1 MTTHAT
7 MDASTQTDAIVP
19 LWPLEKTITGL
30 QGVPAVLAKKTFQAL
45 SHDVK
50 SCIIEQ
56 VNRPSDLK
64 NVCLVSK
71 ELHEIAV
78 RFLYHDV
85 SLELGSL
92 RDYHMPAFMSRHNIG
107 VKHIRKITLFLSS
120 VPDPC
125 NSEQQA
131 TFAISMLLSFL
142 PENILEEF
150 RCGFTET

>member
-1 MTTHAT
+1 

-19 LWPLEKTITGL
+19 LWSLEGRLTGL
-30 QGVPAVLAKKTFQAL
+30 HGVPASPAKKTFHTL

-107 VKHIRKITLFLSS
+107 LKHIRKITLFLSS

>member
-1 MTTHAT
+1 

-19 LWPLEKTITGL
+19 LWPPEDRITGL
-30 QGVPAVLAKKTFQAL
+30 HCVPAVPAL
-45 SHDVK
+45 PHDVK

-107 VKHIRKITLFLSS
+107 LKHIRKITLFLSS

>member
-1 MTTHAT
+1 
-7 MDASTQTDAIVP
+7 MDAATQTAP
-19 LWPLEKTITGL
+19 LWPLRKGTSLLPSPAGIPAEGTVDIT
-30 QGVPAVLAKKTFQAL
+30 AKKTFQTL
-45 SHDVK
+45 PHDVK

-56 VNRPSDLK
+56 VTRPSDLK

-71 ELHEIAV
+71 ELHDIAV

-85 SLELGSL
+85 SLEIGSL
-92 RDYHMPAFMSRHNIG
+92 RDYLMPAFMSQHNIG
-107 VKHIRKITLFLSS
+107 LKHIRTVTLFLSS
-120 VPDPC
+120 DPGPC

-131 TFAISMLLSFL
+131 TFDISMLLSFL